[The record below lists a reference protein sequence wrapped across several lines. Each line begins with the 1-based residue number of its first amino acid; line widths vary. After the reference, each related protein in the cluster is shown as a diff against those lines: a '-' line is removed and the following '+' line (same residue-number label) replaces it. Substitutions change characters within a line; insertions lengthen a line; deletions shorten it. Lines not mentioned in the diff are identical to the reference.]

1 MMTAEDVG
9 RVMIFIVPVI
19 LIFVIAGLAFFLKWS
34 KKDRGVDDWKDIR
47 KD

>member
-1 MMTAEDVG
+1 MTAEDVG
-9 RVMIFIVPVI
+9 RVMLFIVPAI
-19 LIFVIAGLAFFLKWS
+19 LIVVFVGLAIFLKWS